1 MPSHLLVET
10 PEQEGRQADTE
21 PTFVNTLEKRMHEAH
36 ELARQQLKRSHEHQ
50 KRQYD
55 RTARTGEWS
64 VGSPVWLFNPTK
76 QVGKSPQ
83 ADDLLGGRT
92 ICNHGKSEQ
101 RSHEDSTK

>member
-50 KRQYD
+50 EETVRPHCSHGGME
-55 RTARTGEWS
+55 RGEPRVAVQPHQAS
-64 VGSPVWLFNPTK
+64 GEE
-76 QVGKSPQ
+76 PQ

-92 ICNHGKSEQ
+92 I
-101 RSHEDSTK
+101 